1 MASKKRGS
9 GIDGGSDYISVP
21 VAAEILGCSDVWVI
35 RMIGRGELDAFRLN
49 ARAWA
54 IRRSSVEKNRREY
67 EERDPTLSG
76 RKRSRA

>member
-1 MASKKRGS
+1 MPTKNRGS
-9 GIDGGSDYISVP
+9 GVTGDSDYISVP
-21 VAAEILGCSDVWVI
+21 VAAEILGCTDVWVI

-54 IRRSSVEKNRREY
+54 IRRSSVERNKREY
-67 EERDPTLSG
+67 EERDPALSG